1 MQKQDKAIMT
11 RQKQA
16 EIHVQ
21 IQDRAI
27 MTNKTKTKQAE
38 IHVQVKK
45 IHIASFVYF
54 LRLDLKE
61 KGEQLSTINLGR
73 AFQWLTTSTKKEN
86 L

>member
-1 MQKQDKAIMT
+1 
-11 RQKQA
+11 
-16 EIHVQ
+16 
-21 IQDRAI
+21 

-38 IHVQVKK
+38 IHVQVKKKKKK

-73 AFQWLTTSTKKEN
+73 AFQWLTTI
-86 L
+86 